1 MSTQEIVQNE
11 EIIQK
16 VKIKLASMERRLG
29 GMTTRLRAVS
39 VEDFERSELLEEF
52 AFARL
57 YKIFQDVVEM
67 ISLILLLE
75 DVAPPDPSQ
84 NLAVFYQQG
93 IGSNLS
99 IGSLQRMEEFYTT
112 ILDSHESLNHNHLYQ
127 VATLDTQNLATFGSE
142 IEEYLLQYEV

>member
-39 VEDFERSELLEEF
+39 EEDFQQSELLEEF

-57 YKIFQDVVEM
+57 YKIFQDVIEM

-75 DVAPPDPSQ
+75 NIAQPDPKQ
-84 NLAVFYQQG
+84 NLHVFYDQA
-93 IGSNLS
+93 IVSDA
-99 IGSLQRMEEFYTT
+99 IVDSLQRMEEFYTT
-112 ILDSHESLNHNHLYQ
+112 ISTSHEHLDHHHLYKI
-127 VATLDTQNLATFGSE
+127 ATIDSQNLAIFGNE
-142 IEEYLLQYEV
+142 IEDYLLLYEA